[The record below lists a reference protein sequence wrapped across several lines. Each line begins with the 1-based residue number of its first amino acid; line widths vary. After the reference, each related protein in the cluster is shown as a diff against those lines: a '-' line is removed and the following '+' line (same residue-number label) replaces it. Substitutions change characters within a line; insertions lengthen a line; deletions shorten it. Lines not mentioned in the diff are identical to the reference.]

1 MTPQVPPGAPVAPSA
16 VAGPGQATVTVSP
29 PTTGGA
35 PASYLVTATG
45 GPKLKGSGTHT
56 CTVTGAS
63 GSCTVSGLTNGDTYT
78 FSSTATN
85 AGGTSA
91 SSGPSA
97 PVTPQVAP
105 PVSPPRYAVPT
116 VSAVSPGTGP
126 AVGGS
131 LEVITGTNFTAVSAV
146 TFGIT
151 AATDVTDVNS
161 TSITV
166 VDPAGTGTVDV
177 TVGSLHG
184 TSPVSLAD
192 QFAYVTSPAIGLPPP
207 SPAPGPGATLVPP
220 PVRTGGSVA
229 ASPQGPAYWA
239 LGPAGQLSDHGGAAN
254 YGSEN
259 GVHLNSPINALN
271 STATG
276 HGYWLVAADGGVFSF
291 GDAKFY
297 GSLVGKHLNPPIVA
311 IARTAD
317 DKGYWLVAAD
327 GGVFSF
333 GDAKFYGSL
342 VGKHLNQPV
351 TGIVAAPDGHGYWLV
366 AADGGVFSFGSAS
379 FNGSLGAVDLD
390 RRVVGIGA
398 TPDGHGYWL
407 VAAGGGVFS
416 FGDAHFYG
424 SLGATG
430 SVAVM
435 GIITNADAGYRLI
448 TRQGVA
454 YAFGTNP

>member
-1 MTPQVPPGAPVAPSA
+1 M
-16 VAGPGQATVTVSP
+16 
-29 PTTGGA
+29 
-35 PASYLVTATG
+35 
-45 GPKLKGSGTHT
+45 
-56 CTVTGAS
+56 
-63 GSCTVSGLTNGDTYT
+63 
-78 FSSTATN
+78 
-85 AGGTSA
+85 
-91 SSGPSA
+91 
-97 PVTPQVAP
+97 TPQVAP

-297 GSLVGKHLNPPIVA
+297 GSLVGKHLN
-311 IARTAD
+311 
-317 DKGYWLVAAD
+317 
-327 GGVFSF
+327 
-333 GDAKFYGSL
+333 
-342 VGKHLNQPV
+342 QPV

>member
-1 MTPQVPPGAPVAPSA
+1 M
-16 VAGPGQATVTVSP
+16 
-29 PTTGGA
+29 
-35 PASYLVTATG
+35 
-45 GPKLKGSGTHT
+45 
-56 CTVTGAS
+56 
-63 GSCTVSGLTNGDTYT
+63 
-78 FSSTATN
+78 
-85 AGGTSA
+85 
-91 SSGPSA
+91 
-97 PVTPQVAP
+97 
-105 PVSPPRYAVPT
+105 
-116 VSAVSPGTGP
+116 SPGTGP

-297 GSLVGKHLNPPIVA
+297 GSWSVSTSTRPSSPSPALPTTRDTGWLPP
-311 IARTAD
+311 TA
-317 DKGYWLVAAD
+317 GCSASATPSSTGTWSV
-327 GGVFSF
+327 ST
-333 GDAKFYGSL
+333 ST
-342 VGKHLNQPV
+342 NQLPVLSPPLMV
-351 TGIVAAPDGHGYWLV
+351 TG
-366 AADGGVFSFGSAS
+366 
-379 FNGSLGAVDLD
+379 
-390 RRVVGIGA
+390 
-398 TPDGHGYWL
+398 
-407 VAAGGGVFS
+407 
-416 FGDAHFYG
+416 
-424 SLGATG
+424 TG
-430 SVAVM
+430 W
-435 GIITNADAGYRLI
+435 
-448 TRQGVA
+448 
-454 YAFGTNP
+454 